1 MMKTYYISTLLV
13 VASMYMFQAMAQTQ
27 SHKKMVESAF
37 EQWRLGTGTPFDLL
51 AEDATWT
58 ILGPTKSAKTYNLA
72 DFRELVVV
80 PFNKRLVTPL
90 KPKVHNIY
98 QAGDEVIILFE
109 AEAKLVNGSVYR
121 NSYAWFFT
129 MQNGQIINVRAV
141 LDLNAYDEVMA
152 IDI

>member
-1 MMKTYYISTLLV
+1 MLV
-13 VASMYMFQAMAQTQ
+13 FQALAEPQ

-37 EQWRLGTGTPFDLL
+37 EQWRNGTGTPFNLL

-72 DFRELVVV
+72 DFRELVVA
-80 PFNKRLVTPL
+80 PFNQRLVTPL
-90 KPKVHNIY
+90 KPKVHDIY

-109 AEAKLVNGSVYR
+109 AEARLVNGSVYR

-129 MQNGQIINVRAV
+129 MQKGRVISARAV
-141 LDLNAYDEVMA
+141 LDLNAYDAVMA

>member
-1 MMKTYYISTLLV
+1 MKTHYKSTLSIA
-13 VASMYMFQAMAQTQ
+13 ASMFMFQALAQPQ
-27 SHKKMVESAF
+27 SHKQVVESAF
-37 EQWRLGTGTPFDLL
+37 EQWRLGTGSPFELL

-72 DFRELVVV
+72 DFRKLVVA

-98 QAGDEVIILFE
+98 QAGDEIIILFE
-109 AEAKLVNGSVYR
+109 AEARLVTGSVYR

-129 MQNGQIINVRAV
+129 MQNGQVVNVRAV

>member
-1 MMKTYYISTLLV
+1 MKTHYKSTLLA
-13 VASMYMFQAMAQTQ
+13 VASMFMFQALAQPQ
-27 SHKKMVESAF
+27 SHKAMVENAF

-58 ILGPTKSAKTYNLA
+58 ILGPTKSAKSYNLA
-72 DFRELVVV
+72 DFRDLVVA
-80 PFNKRLVTPL
+80 PFNKRLITPL

-109 AEAKLVNGSVYR
+109 AEARLVNGSVYR